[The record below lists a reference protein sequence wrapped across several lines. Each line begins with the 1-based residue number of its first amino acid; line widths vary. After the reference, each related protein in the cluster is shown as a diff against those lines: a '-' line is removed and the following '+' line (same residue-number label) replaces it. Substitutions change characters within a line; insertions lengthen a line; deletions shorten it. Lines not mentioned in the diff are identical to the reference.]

1 MVQPPLLTPS
11 MCKSVTVLATAERN
25 GEISPG
31 VAEAFVDETKR
42 LPLTHISDRVH
53 AIRMVANKVGRL
65 PEDQLEVRRRH
76 AQRGATCW
84 YDLLSG
90 DGFRRERFLLEVHEG
105 APSAFLLTMF
115 LRRLNDWVPQV
126 RVAARQAAENVLDR
140 TDPDIVGEVLWSILS
155 VRNSWKRMRGDE
167 SAVLDAGFERPSITP
182 YLVRRLLSET
192 AGPTARVLQQAC
204 RGASLDPYLP
214 RLAEAALQP
223 AVRGTAY
230 RMLMEQRATWA
241 DGWRWRWTD
250 KSLGE
255 RVREP
260 KIAERTLTIS
270 VDLRELLVSAAN
282 DPSAAVRRVAGDA
295 LISHRDELGDFAT
308 VLAEKLATDPYP
320 SIANRG
326 RFILREQS
334 LK

>member
-1 MVQPPLLTPS
+1 MR
-11 MCKSVTVLATAERN
+11 KSVTVLATAERN
-25 GEISPG
+25 GEISRG
-31 VAEAFVDETKR
+31 IAEAFVDETKR
-42 LPLTHISDRVH
+42 LPLTQISDRVH
-53 AIRMVANKVGRL
+53 AIRMVANEVGGLR
-65 PEDQLEVRRRH
+65 EDQLEVRRRN

-90 DGFRRERFLLEVHEG
+90 DGFRRERFLLEVNEG
-105 APSAFLLTMF
+105 APSAFLLAVF

-126 RVAARQAAENVLDR
+126 RAAARQAAENVLDR

-167 SAVLDAGFERPSITP
+167 GAVLDAGFERPKITP

-192 AGPTARVLQQAC
+192 SGPTARVLQQAC

-223 AVRGTAY
+223 AVRALAY
-230 RMLMEQRATWA
+230 RMLMEQRATWP
-241 DGWRWRWTD
+241 DGWKWRWTD

-255 RVREP
+255 RIRERQ
-260 KIAERTLTIS
+260 IAERPLS
-270 VDLRELLVSAAN
+270 MDVDLPELLLAAAN
-282 DPSAAVRRVAGDA
+282 DPSAAVRRMAAAV
-295 LISHRDELGDFAT
+295 LMSHRHDLGDFAT

-320 SIANRG
+320 SIADRG
-326 RFILREQS
+326 RFILEEQS

>member
-1 MVQPPLLTPS
+1 

-31 VAEAFVDETKR
+31 IAEAFVDETKR
-42 LPLTHISDRVH
+42 LPLTQISDRGH
-53 AIRMVANKVGRL
+53 AIRMVANDVGGLR
-65 PEDQLEVRRRH
+65 EDQLEARRGN

-90 DGFRRERFLLEVHEG
+90 DGFRRERFLLEVNEG
-105 APSAFLLTMF
+105 APSAFLLAMF

-126 RVAARQAAENVLDR
+126 RKAALQAAENVLDR

-155 VRNSWKRMRGDE
+155 VKNSWKRMRGDE

-192 AGPTARVLQQAC
+192 SGPTARVLQQAC

-223 AVRGTAY
+223 AVRALAY
-230 RMLMEQRATWA
+230 RMLMEQRATWP
-241 DGWRWRWTD
+241 DGWKWRWTD

-255 RVREP
+255 RIRERQ
-260 KIAERTLTIS
+260 IAERPLS
-270 VDLRELLVSAAN
+270 MDVDLPELLLAAAN
-282 DPSAAVRRVAGDA
+282 DPSAAVRRMAAAV
-295 LISHRDELGDFAT
+295 LMSHRHDLGDFAT
-308 VLAEKLATDPYP
+308 VLAEKLTTDPYP

-326 RFILREQS
+326 RFILKERS
-334 LK
+334 AK

>member
-1 MVQPPLLTPS
+1 MVQPPLLTPA
-11 MCKSVTVLATAERN
+11 MCKSVTVLATAARD
-25 GEISPG
+25 GEIPPG
-31 VAEAFVDETKR
+31 VMEAFVEETKR
-42 LPLTHISDRVH
+42 VPLTQIGDRAH
-53 AIRMVANKVGRL
+53 AIRTISYHIGPPKKKRL
-65 PEDQLEVRRRH
+65 WERRRK
-76 AQRGATCW
+76 AELGVTGW
-84 YDLLSG
+84 YDLFSG
-90 DGFRRERFLLEVHEG
+90 DGFRRERFLLEVNEG
-105 APSAFLLTMF
+105 APSAFLLAVF

-126 RVAARQAAENVLDR
+126 RKAALQAAENVLDR
-140 TDPDIVGEVLWSILS
+140 TNPDIVGEVLWSILS

-182 YLVRRLLSET
+182 YLLRRLLSET

-223 AVRGTAY
+223 AVRATAY

>member
-1 MVQPPLLTPS
+1 

-31 VAEAFVDETKR
+31 IAEAFVDETKR
-42 LPLTHISDRVH
+42 LPLTQISDRVH
-53 AIRMVANKVGRL
+53 AIRMVANDVGGLR
-65 PEDQLEVRRRH
+65 EDQLEARRGN

-90 DGFRRERFLLEVHEG
+90 DGFRRERFLLEVNEG
-105 APSAFLLTMF
+105 APSAFLLAMF

-126 RVAARQAAENVLDR
+126 RKAALQAAENVLDR

-192 AGPTARVLQQAC
+192 SGPTARVLQQAC

-223 AVRGTAY
+223 AVRALAY
-230 RMLMEQRATWA
+230 RMLMEQRATWP
-241 DGWRWRWTD
+241 DGWKWRWTD

-255 RVREP
+255 RIRERQ
-260 KIAERTLTIS
+260 IAERPLS
-270 VDLRELLVSAAN
+270 MDVDLPELLLAAAN
-282 DPSAAVRRVAGDA
+282 DPSAAVRRMAAAV
-295 LISHRDELGDFAT
+295 LMSHRHDLGDFAT

-320 SIANRG
+320 SIADRG
-326 RFILREQS
+326 RFILEEQS